1 MAGDARGR
9 RSRGRWFP
17 EDRHTPAAVL
27 TLSRR
32 PAQER
37 LGRGWVTQRRPVARG
52 RAGTDRAGTGPSSR
66 APPRRRRAPR
76 ASHSP
81 TTRQRE
87 PPSAPESLPGNG
99 RPRERLRPESA
110 STLTRLERER
120 APLPSRSP
128 ERWRHLQQRRAPPPA
143 PAGGARGVSR
153 DLAAAGKSC
162 KDVFFFPSKR
172 CALGCCSGDGL
183 QQIFPFL

>member
-1 MAGDARGR
+1 MKPLGEGRWGRSGGR
-9 RSRGRWFP
+9 RPRPKEPRP
-17 EDRHTPAAVL
+17 LVPRDRHTPAAVL

-66 APPRRRRAPR
+66 APR

-99 RPRERLRPESA
+99 RPRERLRPASA
-110 STLTRLERER
+110 SNPHPLG
-120 APLPSRSP
+120 AGKSAPPFPLPGA
-128 ERWRHLQQRRAPPPA
+128 LAPPA
-143 PAGGARGVSR
+143 
-153 DLAAAGKSC
+153 AAAGSAARPGGKG
-162 KDVFFFPSKR
+162 PR
-172 CALGCCSGDGL
+172 CE
-183 QQIFPFL
+183 P